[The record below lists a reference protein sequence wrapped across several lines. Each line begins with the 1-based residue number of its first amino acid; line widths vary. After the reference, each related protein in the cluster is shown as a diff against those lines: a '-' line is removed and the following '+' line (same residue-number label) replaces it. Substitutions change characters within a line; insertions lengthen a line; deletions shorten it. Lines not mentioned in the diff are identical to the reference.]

1 MPRSRVGYLISC
13 VHNSDIKLMRH
24 QVRDQTTYGAWGFLS
39 IPVPSEIGARQTR
52 ALVTRYPKF
61 STQNALH
68 GSRLLRGVVLD
79 FPRFSCSTIVGSV
92 PLPVHMKRLKKEK
105 KKKRLESSGYHNS
118 RNVYMVWLPPL
129 PCFESSFRLYPHSC
143 IWKGISTSFSVDSIA
158 PVPFPS
164 AHRTIAPDLLHLI

>member
-118 RNVYMVWLPPL
+118 RNVYMVWLPPFTL
-129 PCFESSFRLYPHSC
+129 LRIIFPFISALVHLEGDIDIFQRRFHSSGAFP
-143 IWKGISTSFSVDSIA
+143 FSASYNR
-158 PVPFPS
+158 P
-164 AHRTIAPDLLHLI
+164 